1 MVKVLVPGR
10 NRIYTT
16 VCKWCRSVL
25 EYQQDDIVEENVE
38 EARKREQTFPT
49 FISRDSIKCPNC
61 DISLTYHKTSNSNR
75 CHYCNYSV
83 KNVRKCSECG
93 SDNIKDYGLDTEFRQ

>member
-49 FISRDSIKCPNC
+49 FISQDSIKCPNC
-61 DISLTYHKTSNSNR
+61 NGHIIVATRTWIRCAEPSLIDVEYHDK
-75 CHYCNYSV
+75 
-83 KNVRKCSECG
+83 VRTM
-93 SDNIKDYGLDTEFRQ
+93 DWR

>member
-25 EYQQDDIVEENVE
+25 EYQQDDIVEEDVE
-38 EARKREQTFPT
+38 EARKEVLIYTSFKT
-49 FISRDSIKCPNC
+49 NDFIKCPQ
-61 DISLTYHKTSNSNR
+61 LR
-75 CHYCNYSV
+75 WAYCCCYPYLGA
-83 KNVRKCSECG
+83 R
-93 SDNIKDYGLDTEFRQ
+93 YDTQPN